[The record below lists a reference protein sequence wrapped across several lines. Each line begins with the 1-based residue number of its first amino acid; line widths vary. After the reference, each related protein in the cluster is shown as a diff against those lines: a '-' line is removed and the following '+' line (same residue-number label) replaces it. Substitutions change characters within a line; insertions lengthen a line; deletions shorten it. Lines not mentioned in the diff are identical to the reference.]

1 MKTIAHVKG
10 HAIHQMLIPF
20 PIGFLTG
27 ALVSDIVAQ
36 VRDDPFWSKMAA
48 YLALAGIATA
58 LLAAVP
64 GLIDFLWAVPPNS
77 SAKKRATY
85 HLVVNV
91 SAVALFVIAWLVR
104 RDGDFM
110 PGWLGVALELAG
122 GGLMTMGGWLG
133 GTLVNR
139 NFIGPEHRYAHA
151 GKWKEQTFDASPGKP
166 VEVAK
171 VDELKE
177 NQMKL
182 LRVGDKRIV
191 LARTD
196 KGYCAFSDSCAHR
209 GGSLADG
216 VMICGT
222 VQCLWHGSQYDVKTG
237 QVKAGPAEKG
247 IETYRVEESGG
258 TVKLTLP

>member
-27 ALVSDIVAQ
+27 ALVADIVG
-36 VRDDPFWSKMAA
+36 RINGEPFWWKMGS
-48 YLALAGIATA
+48 YLAIAGIASA
-58 LLAAVP
+58 LLAGVP
-64 GLIDFLWAVPPNS
+64 GFLDYTWAVPPKS
-77 SAKKRATY
+77 SAKKRGTK
-85 HLVVNV
+85 HMIVNLT
-91 SAVALFVIAWLVR
+91 AVALFAIGWFLR
-104 RDGDFM
+104 GDLHQ
-110 PGWLGVALELAG
+110 PTWATLILELAG

-139 NFIGPEHRYAHA
+139 NFIGPEHRYAEA
-151 GKWKEQTFDASPGKP
+151 GKWKEATIDATPGKP
-166 VEVAK
+166 LEVAK
-171 VDELKE
+171 SDELKE

-182 LRVGDKRIV
+182 LRVGDRRIV

-196 KGYCAFSDSCAHR
+196 KGYCAFADSCAHR

-237 QVKAGPAEKG
+237 KVKAGPADKG
-247 IETYRVEESGG
+247 IETYKVEESGG
-258 TVKLTLP
+258 KVTLTL